1 MDLNK
6 EIWTKDD
13 IDNFQKYLE
22 SFKLNDEEKINW
34 YKKIINTSLPILGLN
49 AKKVGNIVNQIH
61 DGNYLSFLD
70 FMCWQY
76 YENVS
81 INGLLIC
88 KIKDF
93 DVMKKYLD
101 IYSEYV
107 DNWANC
113 DLLTF
118 NIKGNEER
126 YMNLVLKYIR
136 SSRPFKRRI
145 GVKILFEFLDDE
157 RYLDDIFMILE
168 QLSDEEQYYVNM
180 IIAWLLSE
188 CFVRYRNRTIEI
200 FKNNNLKKFV
210 INKAISK
217 CRDSRRVKLEDKELL
232 LQYKK

>member
-1 MDLNK
+1 
-6 EIWTKDD
+6 
-13 IDNFQKYLE
+13 
-22 SFKLNDEEKINW
+22 
-34 YKKIINTSLPILGLN
+34 
-49 AKKVGNIVNQIH
+49 
-61 DGNYLSFLD
+61 
-70 FMCWQY
+70 
-76 YENVS
+76 
-81 INGLLIC
+81 
-88 KIKDF
+88 
-93 DVMKKYLD
+93 MKKYLD